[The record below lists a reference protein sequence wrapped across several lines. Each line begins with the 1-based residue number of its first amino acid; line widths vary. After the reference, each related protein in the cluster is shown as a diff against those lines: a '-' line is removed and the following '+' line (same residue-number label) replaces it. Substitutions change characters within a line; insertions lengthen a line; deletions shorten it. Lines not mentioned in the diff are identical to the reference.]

1 MPVSLSC
8 PQGHR
13 LTVSRRY
20 AGKTVRCP
28 ECGGKVAIPT
38 LDAIE
43 QKLKAQRE
51 RRTSTAS
58 RPTGATGKPP
68 PVPRG
73 RREGPAHTSRDKE
86 NAATP
91 PREEVADA
99 ALPTIEQTAQPKR
112 TPPPLPQHGSNR
124 AVGVAPAER
133 PAEQMA
139 LANTES
145 EPTADPEVSAVEPDS
160 PRLQQI
166 EPSQHPASYK
176 PDLAQRWT
184 AYGIGASLA
193 AIGLFGL
200 TPAMIEITEF
210 VDSDHTL
217 PVARWAWLLIF
228 LAAIQLAYGIYVCQL
243 PDWSTAWVTA
253 LLGAGL
259 SAMYAFLFG
268 LTLYVG
274 DDSDLIAWLQLDDQ
288 TLAGDSSRWCFVMM
302 GTLGLF
308 AYFAGFAAL
317 RWRRAVERLR
327 YLTEKLDATPPPF
340 DA

>member
-20 AGKTVRCP
+20 AGKTVKCP
-28 ECGGKVAIPT
+28 ECGGKVAIPP

-43 QKLKAQRE
+43 QKLKTQRE

-58 RPTGATGKPP
+58 RTTGATGKPP
-68 PVPRG
+68 PVPRV
-73 RREGPAHTSRDKE
+73 RPESSAHASRDNE
-86 NAATP
+86 NAATS

-99 ALPTIEQTAQPKR
+99 ALPTIEQTAQPKQ

-124 AVGVAPAER
+124 PVGVAPAEP
-133 PAEQMA
+133 PAEYA
-139 LANTES
+139 AFASTES
-145 EPTADPEVSAVEPDS
+145 EPAADPEVSAVQPGS
-160 PRLQQI
+160 PSFQQL
-166 EPSQHPASYK
+166 EPSQDAASYK
-176 PDLAQRWT
+176 PDLAHRWT
-184 AYGIGASLA
+184 AYGIGLSLA

-228 LAAIQLAYGIYVCQL
+228 LATIQIAYGIYVGQI

-253 LLGAGL
+253 LVGAGL

-274 DDSDLIAWLQLDDQ
+274 EDSELVAWLQLEDQ
-288 TLAGDSSRWCFVMM
+288 TLAGDASRWCFVMV

-340 DA
+340 DV